1 MRSTD
6 LHPFFDRSKTA
17 IRFWMSVNGRIRDLE
32 LSRDTIAAC
41 FAVPDTQYG
50 LITMY
55 DANRSAIDAAVMR
68 RAARGGDGVL
78 QVSLDDFAAV
88 SMPELAELA
97 AYASH

>member
-68 RAARGGDGVL
+68 RAAQGGDGLL
-78 QVSLDDFAAV
+78 QVGLEDFTAV
-88 SMPELAELA
+88 AVRELADLG
-97 AYASH
+97 SHVCH